1 MRAIRVQKG
10 LYIKEAAAI
19 VGVSTTVLR
28 LWERHGV
35 LAPSR
40 SPSGYRLYSPDDVE
54 RAKRARDLIQ
64 RDGMSIE
71 AARRN
76 LGDDVSSGNGA
87 GQGVGER
94 RLGERL
100 KGLRSARGTSLRE
113 LAEETGLS
121 ASYISSLERS
131 SASPSVASLQKL
143 ASGLGTN
150 LLGLLGG
157 EEETESRV
165 VVSADERTR
174 LELEIPGV
182 LIENLSAT
190 ESVLEPLLFHVE
202 PGASSDTSYSHRGD
216 EFLYVLQG
224 TFEITLDET
233 KVFWLVPGDAM
244 TFASNRP
251 HRWWNPGDCV
261 AVVLWINT
269 PPTF

>member
-1 MRAIRVQKG
+1 MSTKVPDG

-19 VGVSTTVLR
+19 VGVSTTALR
-28 LWERHGV
+28 LWERHGL

-40 SPSGYRLYSPDDVE
+40 SPSGYRVYAHDDVA

-76 LGDDVSSGNGA
+76 VGDTVTSNGSSHSVA
-87 GQGVGER
+87 ER

-100 KGLRSARGTSLRE
+100 KALRAARGTSLRE
-113 LAEETGLS
+113 LAESTGLS

-165 VVSADERTR
+165 VVSAAKRTR

-182 LIENLSAT
+182 VIENLSAT

-202 PGASSDTSYSHRGD
+202 PGASSDTSYSHRGE

-233 KVFWLVPGDAM
+233 NVFRLVPGDAM
-244 TFASNRP
+244 TFASHRP
-251 HRWWNPGDCV
+251 HRWWNPGDH
-261 AVVLWINT
+261 AAIVVWINT

>member
-1 MRAIRVQKG
+1 MQAVMVHEG

-28 LWERHGV
+28 LWERHGL

-40 SPSGYRLYSPDDVE
+40 SPSGYRLYTADDVS
-54 RAKRARDLIQ
+54 RAKQARDLIQ

-76 LGDDVSSGNGA
+76 LGDEITTDGSKHSIP
-87 GQGVGER
+87 ER

-100 KGLRSARGTSLRE
+100 KALRAARHTSLRE
-113 LAEETGLS
+113 LADATGLS

-150 LLGLLGG
+150 LLGLIGG
-157 EEETESRV
+157 EQETESRV
-165 VVSADERTR
+165 VVSAGERTR
-174 LELEIPGV
+174 LQLEIPGV
-182 LIENLSAT
+182 LIENMSAT
-190 ESVLEPLLFHVE
+190 KSVLEPLLFHVE
-202 PGASSDTSYSHRGD
+202 PGAGSDTSYSHRGE

-224 TFEITLDET
+224 TFEMTLDET
-233 KVFWLVPGDAM
+233 QVFTLVPGDAM
-244 TFASNRP
+244 TFASHRP
-251 HRWWNPGDCV
+251 HRWWNPGDNL
-261 AVVLWINT
+261 AIVVWINT

>member
-1 MRAIRVQKG
+1 MPTTGVQEG

-28 LWERHGV
+28 LWERHG
-35 LAPSR
+35 LLSPRR
-40 SPSGYRLYSPDDVE
+40 SPSGYRLYAPEDVA

-71 AARRN
+71 AARRH
-76 LGDDVSSGNGA
+76 LGEKLSSNGA
-87 GQGVGER
+87 HGANER

-100 KGLRSARGTSLRE
+100 KSLRSARGTSLRE

-157 EEETESRV
+157 EEETEPRV
-165 VVSADERTR
+165 VVSAAERSK

-182 LIENLSAT
+182 VIENLSAT
-190 ESVLEPLLFHVE
+190 DSVLEPLLFHVQ
-202 PGASSDTSYSHRGD
+202 PRASSDTSYSHRGD

-233 KVFWLVPGDAM
+233 KVFRLVPGDSM

-251 HRWWNPGDCV
+251 HRWWNPGDV
-261 AVVLWINT
+261 PAVVIWINT

>member
-1 MRAIRVQKG
+1 MQTVKVQEG

-19 VGVSTTVLR
+19 VGVSSTVLR
-28 LWERHGV
+28 LWERHGL
-35 LAPSR
+35 LAPGR
-40 SPSGYRLYSPDDVE
+40 TPSGYRLYAADDVS

-76 LGDDVSSGNGA
+76 LGGEATSNGSGHT
-87 GQGVGER
+87 VPER
-94 RLGERL
+94 RLGDRL
-100 KGLRSARGTSLRE
+100 KALRAARGTSLRE

-157 EEETESRV
+157 EDETGPRV
-165 VVSADERTR
+165 VVSAAERTR

-202 PGASSDTSYSHRGD
+202 PGASSDTSYSHRGE

-233 KVFWLVPGDAM
+233 QVFRLVPGDAM
-244 TFASNRP
+244 TFASHRP
-251 HRWWNPGDCV
+251 HRWWNPGDGL
-261 AVVLWINT
+261 AVVVWINT